1 MLLPPSTIGCLERFP
16 SRDDRHR
23 QSRSK
28 PPIGR
33 QLSRSRS
40 SSKPPANEFTST
52 PAEFRAHCPIRES
65 DMSIL
70 QFSAWL
76 YRTAAND
83 LVKPCANCGRVLFFQ
98 AIRTTCLRC
107 LSADSFLEK

>member
-1 MLLPPSTIGCLERFP
+1 M
-16 SRDDRHR
+16 
-23 QSRSK
+23 
-28 PPIGR
+28 
-33 QLSRSRS
+33 SRSRS

-52 PAEFRAHCPIRES
+52 PAEFRAHCPILES

-70 QFSAWL
+70 QFLGWL

-98 AIRTTCLRC
+98 ATRTTCFRR
-107 LSADSFLEK
+107 SIADLFLAE